1 MTVTNETTTKALAIL
16 DRCNLN
22 AAKSGQTAVWA
33 QIINDAIPAATDA
46 TMFDAIRS
54 IAATRTSDGKGGSW
68 VTVGD
73 LIAKMRTIRH
83 TELEKAEREARQIEA
98 AQESSPVDVKR
109 LMAEARRAG
118 NPSPELVNAAKARA
132 KAAMRTT
139 KENTP

>member
-83 TELEKAEREARQIEA
+83 TELEKSEREARQIE
-98 AQESSPVDVKR
+98 SGDKPVSINIKR
-109 LMAEARRAG
+109 LMADARKG
-118 NPSPELVNAAKARA
+118 LDPEEVGKRA
-132 KAAMRTT
+132 KERAESGT
-139 KENTP
+139 K

>member
-22 AAKSGQTAVWA
+22 AAKSGQSAVWA
-33 QIINDAIPAATDA
+33 QVINDAIPGATDSHLVLA
-46 TMFDAIRS
+46 VKS

-73 LIAKMRTIRH
+73 LIAKMRAIRH
-83 TELEKAEREARQIEA
+83 TELEKVEREARQIEA

-118 NPSPELVNAAKARA
+118 NPSPEATNAAKARA
-132 KAAMRTT
+132 KAALPT
-139 KENTP
+139 KESKP